1 MARAK
6 AAQVCGAD
14 YGGERR
20 SVVQTQTGLCQYSNQ
35 SPFASRNFAGKM
47 FGEARDRGGI
57 FGDTD

>member
-1 MARAK
+1 
-6 AAQVCGAD
+6 
-14 YGGERR
+14 
-20 SVVQTQTGLCQYSNQ
+20 VQTQTGLCQYSNQ